1 MCTCSDA
8 EKQGSADFVIFYLA
22 LRNEAGSWQILGSA
36 CYTMYISITMPR
48 KLDLK
53 IPLSQRTRNAKRLL
67 ALRKSMNLSQSDLA
81 KYFGVT
87 TGAVMLWE
95 KGDRELLGPALKLLE
110 LFEKM
115 ARGDKIE
122 FSIEAEK

>member
-1 MCTCSDA
+1 
-8 EKQGSADFVIFYLA
+8 
-22 LRNEAGSWQILGSA
+22 
-36 CYTMYISITMPR
+36 MPR

-95 KGDRELLGPALKLLE
+95 KGDRELHGPALKLLE
-110 LFEKM
+110 LFEKV
-115 ARGDKIE
+115 ARGEKID
-122 FSIEAEK
+122 FNMEAAE